1 MKIERDNEPFKPIV
15 ITIESL
21 KELQWMYAIANTSV
35 STGYKEAHELGY
47 TIDKE
52 HAEQFSSTLWFKLD
66 KYREEIKIG
75 C

>member
-1 MKIERDNEPFKPIV
+1 MKIERDKSFRPIV

-35 STGYKEAHELGY
+35 STGYKAANELGY

-52 HAEQFSSTLWFKLD
+52 HAEQFSSTLWFALD
-66 KYREEIKIG
+66 EYSEDIKRG